1 MYKTNAKDAI
11 AASLLEL
18 CQKKSVQ
25 KITVN
30 MIMNNCGFSRK
41 SFYNNFHSK
50 YELVIYIFI
59 SNTEAIIE
67 KYSQKEP
74 WGVVLGRIYRFMYD
88 NRMLFGM
95 RWVADD
101 LQGLVFAIIGYVQE
115 YYYNICLSIYGKDG
129 VTDHFN
135 FLNKYNSYGAT
146 NMVIECMR
154 GNLDISPEELGQRLA
169 DALPTEIRRL
179 MEYNDSHA

>member
-1 MYKTNAKDAI
+1 MYKTSVKDAI
-11 AASLLEL
+11 AASLLDL
-18 CQKKSVQ
+18 SQKKSVQ
-25 KITVN
+25 KITVK
-30 MIMNNCGFSRK
+30 MITDNCGFSRK
-41 SFYNNFHSK
+41 SFYNNFDSK

-59 SNTEAIIE
+59 SNTESIIE
-67 KYSQKEP
+67 EYAEKEP

-88 NRMLFGM
+88 NRLLFGM

-115 YYYNICLSIYGKDG
+115 YYYNICLRVHGKG
-129 VTDHFN
+129 GITDRFV

-146 NMVIECMR
+146 NMVVDCMR

-169 DALPTEIRRL
+169 DALPSEIKRL
-179 MEYNDSHA
+179 MHKH